1 MEKKRAQLCRFDNLP
16 DDIGLMDFPVG
27 SDGRNPL
34 GILETWVRSLGW
46 DDPQEEH
53 GNPLQYSCLELPMDR
68 GAWWCYSPWGHKEPD
83 MAECPTL

>member
-1 MEKKRAQLCRFDNLP
+1 MEEKRAQLCRFDNLP

-27 SDGRNPL
+27 ADGRNPL

-53 GNPLQYSCLELPMDR
+53 GNPLQYSCLENCSGQRSLV
-68 GAWWCYSPWGHKEPD
+68 GYSPRGHKESD
-83 MAECPTL
+83 MAK